1 MALINAIILACAHLR
16 PKRALAMLGRTE
28 AEYRSG
34 ERWYQD
40 PPRSSNGRRVRR
52 RVSAKNSSSQ

>member
-16 PKRALAMLGRTE
+16 PRRALAMLGRLE

-34 ERWYQD
+34 ERWYQE
-40 PPRSSNGRRVRR
+40 PLRASNGPRAKRRLLGARR
-52 RVSAKNSSSQ
+52 TGP